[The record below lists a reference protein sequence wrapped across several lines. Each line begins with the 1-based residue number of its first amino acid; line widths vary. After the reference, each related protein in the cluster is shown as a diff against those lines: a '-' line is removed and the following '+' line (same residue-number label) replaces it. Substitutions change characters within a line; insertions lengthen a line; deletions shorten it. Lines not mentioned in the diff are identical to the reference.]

1 VIVYEEYAGCLNEER
16 KHAAMSM
23 TKSLTGLLA
32 EILVAE
38 GTLNEQATVASIVPE
53 LAESAFADATVRQ
66 VMDMTTGL
74 DYSENYEDPKA
85 DIWIY
90 SAASNPLPKPATY
103 TGPVGYY
110 EYLQTVKKAGEH
122 GKAFGYKT
130 INSDVL
136 GWIIARVSGSSV
148 AQLLSAKI
156 WKNIGAEQDAYMT
169 IDSKGTPFAGGGLSA
184 GLRDM
189 ARVGQLMLNEGT
201 LNNERLFPQSVVEQI
216 RKGGDKA
223 AFSQANYRYLEG
235 AYMVPSRFATSTLW

>member
-1 VIVYEEYAGCLNEER
+1 
-16 KHAAMSM
+16 
-23 TKSLTGLLA
+23 
-32 EILVAE
+32 
-38 GTLNEQATVASIVPE
+38 
-53 LAESAFADATVRQ
+53 
-66 VMDMTTGL
+66 MDMTTGL
-74 DYSENYEDPKA
+74 DYSENYEDPNA

-90 SAASNPLPKPATY
+90 SAASNPLPKPDTY

-184 GLRDM
+184 GLRNM
-189 ARVGQLMLNEGT
+189 ARVGQLMVTAPRPAGRGFQLLRQQPARGRIYASLHWQEPT
-201 LNNERLFPQSVVEQI
+201 VLRLLV
-216 RKGGDKA
+216 
-223 AFSQANYRYLEG
+223 
-235 AYMVPSRFATSTLW
+235 